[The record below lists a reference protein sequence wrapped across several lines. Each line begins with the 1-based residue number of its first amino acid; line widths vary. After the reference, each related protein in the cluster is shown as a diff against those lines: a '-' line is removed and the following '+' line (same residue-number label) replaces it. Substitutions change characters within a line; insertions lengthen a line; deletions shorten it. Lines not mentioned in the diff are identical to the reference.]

1 MKFIPLLFL
10 VLFSLPSRAGTH
22 PPKII
27 RVEVGSNAVSQ
38 IGRDTVFLED
48 LARDIQIRLWKSY
61 LGTGRSYD
69 RIDLS
74 YEEGTA
80 PGIRFAAREAVMLGQ
95 QKALDQICLD
105 KHKKLF
111 AALSKGQQQ
120 KIRKQFPVLFQE
132 LTP

>member
-1 MKFIPLLFL
+1 MKI
-10 VLFSLPSRAGTH
+10 FSLLLLLALPLSSEAGTP

-27 RVEVGSNAVSQ
+27 RVEVGTNAVSQ

-69 RIDLS
+69 RIEMI
-74 YEEGTA
+74 YEAGTP
-80 PGIRFAAREAVMLGQ
+80 PGIRFAACEAVKLGQ
-95 QKALDQICLD
+95 QKALGQICLD
-105 KHKKLF
+105 KHKRMF
-111 AALSKGQQQ
+111 AALSAGQQK

-132 LTP
+132 LSP